1 MLEERPDE
9 LGQGSV
15 PHGTRV
21 RGKEE
26 SGAALDDNWRLRVVI
41 LFSKELVEAT
51 EGFVEERRIGSGA
64 SGDVFVA
71 RPISGLGNGLLAVK
85 RLREDDGREDADGA
99 AGALDRAQAGKRE
112 HRRGEF
118 LQEIQVLGA
127 CNHPN
132 LLPLLAFSAEPTEP
146 VFLVFPLMTG
156 GNLEDK
162 LLLQSPAAARRN
174 RICSSMET
182 GKKGAHEMF
191 LRPLTWQQRLRVVI
205 GAARA
210 LEYLHSDTTNKPP
223 IIHRDVKA
231 ANILLDESLNARLC
245 DAGLARLSP
254 ELLCNN
260 MSHVSSAHICGT
272 HGFVDPAYQQTGRLD
287 ASSDGYALGVCLL
300 MCITGWPALD
310 TRLGEPVLVNR
321 CHELLTF
328 SATLQTQPPSDHSL
342 REIADVNAAWPCEVL
357 LQLLPIASALLHP
370 LRARRTPMPQVCV
383 LCVCLCTCVERLALC
398 ELTAARGLPQTLH
411 ALEAVAHRHSLLSTL
426 LMQGE
431 VGHED
436 GHRSPGGE
444 REKKECVM
452 CMERLRQVR
461 LRCGHAG
468 ILVSPDLSLSLAPL
482 SPTHIPHARS
492 RRARAFVIYAFAIR
506 LWKEVVQLCH
516 ALAKRNQPKQMHT
529 PVRHIFCDIRLSS
542 LLLVSRSAVR
552 SVLPTSSRFSVSCMP
567 RLRGTVRGR
576 CRGK

>member
-85 RLREDDGREDADGA
+85 RLREDDGCEDAE
-99 AGALDRAQAGKRE
+99 GALDRAQAGTRA

-118 LQEIQVLGA
+118 LREIQVLGA
-127 CNHPN
+127 CTHPN

-174 RICSSMET
+174 RICSSMERRKT
-182 GKKGAHEMF
+182 GAHEIF
-191 LRPLTWQQRLRVVI
+191 LRPLTWQQRLRVMI
-205 GAARA
+205 GAASA
-210 LEYLHSDTTNKPP
+210 LQYLHSNTTNKPP

-231 ANILLDESLNARLC
+231 ANILLDDNLNARLC

-254 ELLCNN
+254 ELLGNN
-260 MSHVSSAHICGT
+260 VSHVSSAHICGT

-310 TRLGEPVLVNR
+310 TRQGEPVLVNR

-328 SATLQTQPPSDHSL
+328 SATLQNQPPSDHSL

-357 LQLLPIASALLHP
+357 RELLPIASALLHP

-383 LCVCLCTCVERLALC
+383 CSVCLCTCVERPALC
-398 ELTAARGLPQTLH
+398 ELTAAR
-411 ALEAVAHRHSLLSTL
+411 A
-426 LMQGE
+426 
-431 VGHED
+431 
-436 GHRSPGGE
+436 
-444 REKKECVM
+444 C
-452 CMERLRQVR
+452 
-461 LRCGHAG
+461 
-468 ILVSPDLSLSLAPL
+468 
-482 SPTHIPHARS
+482 
-492 RRARAFVIYAFAIR
+492 RRRY
-506 LWKEVVQLCH
+506 
-516 ALAKRNQPKQMHT
+516 
-529 PVRHIFCDIRLSS
+529 
-542 LLLVSRSAVR
+542 
-552 SVLPTSSRFSVSCMP
+552 MP
-567 RLRGTVRGR
+567 S
-576 CRGK
+576 KP